1 MEEARRVIARL
12 ERIEELRRADAPA
25 GVLLGEVRRLLA
37 EGERWLAAEHGHGG
51 ERARTAFENL
61 RGCLDPAGKEAGT
74 G

>member
-1 MEEARRVIARL
+1 MIARL

-37 EGERWLAAEHGHGG
+37 EGEKWLAAEHGHGG
-51 ERARTAFENL
+51 ERARAAFENL
-61 RGCLDPAGKEAGT
+61 RGCLDPAGKEART

>member
-25 GVLLGEVRRLLA
+25 VVLLGEVRRLLA
-37 EGERWLAAEHGHGG
+37 EGEKWLAAEHGHGG
-51 ERARTAFENL
+51 ERARAVFETL
-61 RGCLDPAGKEAGT
+61 RGCVDHAEREAGT